1 MGETLTQQRRVEDEV
16 PWDVNSFSIGT
27 IMTVPE
33 EEAPANS
40 SCQQPR

>member
-16 PWDVNSFSIGT
+16 PWDVNSFDRDDNDGT
-27 IMTVPE
+27 VE
-33 EEAPANS
+33 EPRLT